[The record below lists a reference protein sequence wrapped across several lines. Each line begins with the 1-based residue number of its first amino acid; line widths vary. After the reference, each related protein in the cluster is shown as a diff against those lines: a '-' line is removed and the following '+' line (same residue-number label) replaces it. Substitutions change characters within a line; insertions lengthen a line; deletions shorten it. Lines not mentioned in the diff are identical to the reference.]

1 MLSPVGLPPQLPA
14 PPDPELAPAMDRA
27 ISVPGSVGAA
37 ARWEVGSVLTAT
49 VRFQKDELLLKVGD
63 HFFSSRPIPGVSEY
77 SRLSLLVARDMS
89 GELSLVPLLPLAGR
103 AMARIGGAPAAS
115 GRITGDAETGEVMPP
130 VVPLPSTAA
139 RAPAVR
145 ATGSPVRNL
154 SARLHLPT
162 SLAGWLLGSVAS
174 AGTSAAA
181 SAAPMG
187 LTSPAGASVPSWMQ
201 ALSST
206 LSQSGLFFESQLRD
220 RRPVPLADLKRRL
233 LEIIEARQA
242 GANSAEAWAALDDL
256 VGLQSAATAAHHSGG
271 TCYSFLMPMP
281 DGLGGWWITLQ
292 RDATNGRLDYSG
304 GDGRKEGEGAW
315 RTRLV
320 GISLPF
326 GDIDIRIEQM
336 GVSGIGVTVL
346 TDTAD
351 ERSRWEESRA
361 ELARRLQDA
370 GMSLSRWAVIDPQV
384 DALPPSSPGQLHS
397 VRV

>member
-1 MLSPVGLPPQLPA
+1 MPPQLPS

-103 AMARIGGAPAAS
+103 AMARIGGVLAAS
-115 GRITGDAETGEVMPP
+115 GRITGEAEATEIMPLL
-130 VVPLPSTAA
+130 VPLPSAAA

-145 ATGSPVRNL
+145 ATGGSPVRNL
-154 SARLHLPT
+154 SARLHLPS
-162 SLAGWLLGSVAS
+162 SLAGWLLGSMAS

-181 SAAPMG
+181 SAAPAG
-187 LTSPAGASVPSWMQ
+187 LTSPAGASVASWMQ

-233 LEIIEARQA
+233 LEIIEARQN

-271 TCYSFLMPMP
+271 NCYSFLMPMP

-304 GDGRKEGEGAW
+304 GDGRKEGEGPW

-336 GVSGIGVTVL
+336 GVSRIGVTVL

-351 ERSRWEESRA
+351 ERGRWEESRA

-370 GMSLSRWAVIDPQV
+370 GMTLSRWAVIDPQV

>member
-27 ISVPGSVGAA
+27 ISIPGVVGAA

-49 VRFQKDELLLKVGD
+49 VRFQKDELLLKIGD

-77 SRLSLLVARDMS
+77 SRLSLQVARDLS
-89 GELSLVPLLPLAGR
+89 GQLSLVPLLPLAGK
-103 AMARIGGAPAAS
+103 AMARIGGAPTAS
-115 GRITGDAETGEVMPP
+115 GRITGDADTAEILPP
-130 VVPLPSTAA
+130 VASLPSTSA
-139 RAPAVR
+139 RAPTVR
-145 ATGSPVRNL
+145 AVGSPVRNL
-154 SARLHLPT
+154 SARLHLPS
-162 SLAGWLLGSVAS
+162 SLAGWLLGSMAS
-174 AGTSAAA
+174 SGAAGATSAAA
-181 SAAPMG
+181 AGEVS
-187 LTSPAGASVPSWMQ
+187 LAGASVSSWMQ
-201 ALSST
+201 ALAST

-220 RRPVPLADLKRRL
+220 RRTVPLADLKRRL

-256 VGLQSAATAAHHSGG
+256 VGLQSAATAAHRSGG

-281 DGLGGWWITLQ
+281 DGLGGWWITMQ
-292 RDATNGRLDYSG
+292 RDAANGRMDYSG
-304 GDGRKEGEGAW
+304 GDGRQEGEGPW

-336 GVSGIGVTVL
+336 GVFGIGVTVL

-361 ELARRLQDA
+361 ELARRLQEA
-370 GMSLSRWAVIDPQV
+370 GLSLSRWAVIDPQV

>member
-1 MLSPVGLPPQLPA
+1 
-14 PPDPELAPAMDRA
+14 MDRA

-103 AMARIGGAPAAS
+103 AMARIGGVLAAS
-115 GRITGDAETGEVMPP
+115 GRITGEAEATEIMPLL
-130 VVPLPSTAA
+130 VPLPSAAA

-145 ATGSPVRNL
+145 ATGGSPVRNL
-154 SARLHLPT
+154 SARLHLPS
-162 SLAGWLLGSVAS
+162 SLAGWLLGSMAS

-181 SAAPMG
+181 SAAPAG
-187 LTSPAGASVPSWMQ
+187 LTSPAGASVASWMQ

-233 LEIIEARQA
+233 LEIIEARQN

-271 TCYSFLMPMP
+271 NCYSFLMPMP

-304 GDGRKEGEGAW
+304 GDGRKEGEGPW

-336 GVSGIGVTVL
+336 GVSRIGVTVL

-351 ERSRWEESRA
+351 ERGRWEESRA

-370 GMSLSRWAVIDPQV
+370 GMTLSRWAVIDPQV

>member
-27 ISVPGSVGAA
+27 ISVPGVVGAA

-49 VRFQKDELLLKVGD
+49 VRFQKDELLLKIGD

-77 SRLSLLVARDMS
+77 SRLSLQVARDLS
-89 GELSLVPLLPLAGR
+89 GQLSLVPLLPLAGK
-103 AMARIGGAPAAS
+103 AMARIGGAPTAS
-115 GRITGDAETGEVMPP
+115 GRITGDADTAEILPP
-130 VVPLPSTAA
+130 VASLPSTSA
-139 RAPAVR
+139 RAPTVR
-145 ATGSPVRNL
+145 AVGSPVRNL
-154 SARLHLPT
+154 SARLHLPS
-162 SLAGWLLGSVAS
+162 SLAGWLLGSMAS
-174 AGTSAAA
+174 SGAAGATSAAA
-181 SAAPMG
+181 AG
-187 LTSPAGASVPSWMQ
+187 EVSPAGGSVSSWIQ
-201 ALSST
+201 ALAST

-220 RRPVPLADLKRRL
+220 RRTVPLADLKRRL

-242 GANSAEAWAALDDL
+242 GANSAEVWAALDDL

-281 DGLGGWWITLQ
+281 DGLGGWWITMQ
-292 RDATNGRLDYSG
+292 RDAANGRMDYSG
-304 GDGRKEGEGAW
+304 GDGRQEGEGPW

-336 GVSGIGVTVL
+336 GVFGIGVTVL

-361 ELARRLQDA
+361 ELARRLQEA
-370 GMSLSRWAVIDPQV
+370 GLSLSRWAVIDPQV